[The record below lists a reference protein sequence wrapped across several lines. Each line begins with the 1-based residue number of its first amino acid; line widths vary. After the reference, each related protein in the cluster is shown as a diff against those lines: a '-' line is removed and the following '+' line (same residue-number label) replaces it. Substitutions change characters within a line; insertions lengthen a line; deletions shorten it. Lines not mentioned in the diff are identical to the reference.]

1 MKKVRSGKI
10 KLNAQELKENIQS
23 ARDEIQYIGT
33 YSDGKNYMGKIL
45 KRCQLALLNN
55 TEPNI
60 NYDLLRSKHIY
71 LFGELLTF

>member
-1 MKKVRSGKI
+1 MKKVRSGII

-45 KRCQLALLNN
+45 KHCQLALLKN

-60 NYDLLRSKHIY
+60 NYDLLRSKQIY